1 MDEKWEEYKDLQRKS
16 FEADI
21 TWIRQILTLAAGAFA
36 LLVGLGLDV
45 PPEGSAR
52 YFLAATW
59 VCLGLGV
66 VAGGAATYLGAHFAE
81 QDAVDAFFEARL
93 KTDTPPSPSR
103 TFEWTTTLLSL
114 CKPLMVV
121 SLLAA
126 VIFLATY
133 AVMTTLEGGEYP
145 ERSDGGGCRD
155 GRSKTPV
162 SRMTRPKPWP
172 PRWVR
177 GHRKVCSYDYGKEAS
192 SLGSTHWGACS
203 GSVSSPCQPPV
214 SSYSIVF
221 GAIAPPRVT
230 APRRVCTRDGVAGAR
245 NCRRRPNGPR
255 LVLTAIFTPP
265 ELHRG
270 WRVVRSSDEVSLH

>member
-1 MDEKWEEYKDLQRKS
+1 MDEKWEKYNDLQRKS

-21 TWIRQILTLAAGAFA
+21 TWIRQVLTLAAGAFA
-36 LLVGLGLDV
+36 LLVGLGLDA

-66 VAGGAATYLGAHFAE
+66 VAGAAATYLDAHFAG

-93 KTDTPPSPSR
+93 KTDTPPSPPR

-133 AVMTTLEGGEYP
+133 AVMTTLDVGEYP
-145 ERSDGGGCRD
+145 NG
-155 GRSKTPV
+155 
-162 SRMTRPKPWP
+162 
-172 PRWVR
+172 
-177 GHRKVCSYDYGKEAS
+177 
-192 SLGSTHWGACS
+192 
-203 GSVSSPCQPPV
+203 
-214 SSYSIVF
+214 
-221 GAIAPPRVT
+221 VT
-230 APRRVCTRDGVAGAR
+230 AMDAEMNAQRRQSPV
-245 NCRRRPNGPR
+245 
-255 LVLTAIFTPP
+255 
-265 ELHRG
+265 
-270 WRVVRSSDEVSLH
+270 